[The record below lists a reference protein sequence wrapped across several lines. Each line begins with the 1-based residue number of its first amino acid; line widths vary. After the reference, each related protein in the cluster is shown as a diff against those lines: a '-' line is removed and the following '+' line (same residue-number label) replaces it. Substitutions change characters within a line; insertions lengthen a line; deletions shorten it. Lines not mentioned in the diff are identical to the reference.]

1 MYKERDLNNKLVY
14 FSIEWDEGA
23 LLWYMD
29 TQNQDYEFI
38 SNKFTSSTLDKNIV
52 LKEARQY
59 IKKNSLVK

>member
-14 FSIEWDEGA
+14 FSIEWDEDA

-29 TQNQDYEFI
+29 TQNQGYEFI

>member
-14 FSIEWDEGA
+14 FSIEWDEDA

-29 TQNQDYEFI
+29 TQNQNYEFI

-59 IKKNSLVK
+59 IKKNSLEK

>member
-14 FSIEWDEGA
+14 FSIEWNEDA

-29 TQNQDYEFI
+29 TQNQGYEFI

>member
-14 FSIEWDEGA
+14 FSIEWDEDA